1 MTTSPTFGHRNRQS
15 LLEMMR
21 PPTDYRL
28 GSAIGTSYSADFVTL
43 TSIMLA
49 FVDAEMDEDEKYNV
63 PQQLGA
69 ITRLADKML
78 LFVNR
83 SSTLFSG
90 VKESTKIFAIYDRI
104 FREIHFEDGSFH
116 PKVWLLTYEPRQLPT
131 TVGCKPIYRVLCSS
145 RNVTSTNNWELAI
158 KLEGQ
163 IQSRRRTYPFGEALS
178 SYFDR
183 IRGHSQTESAII
195 NSAIDDLPFV
205 DFDMPQRMSG
215 GCEFLFQW
223 PNRRPLYDDMPAGG
237 KRALIVSPFLSK
249 SFVETALTRFDEVY
263 LISTKRELDTKL
275 NESLV
280 KRLGSRVFFVDDEL
294 SGEVNT
300 RMSLHAKLYI
310 FDLDS
315 GSTVM
320 LGSAN
325 ASFSAWNKKN
335 CEAMLSFSP
344 GWNVRQFLQQ
354 FVFADEKKDVLHAW
368 IDRYSVEDWK
378 EQEEQ
383 TDEELGDAAIG
394 QAQKLLAG
402 FQFDLNY
409 DDSIE
414 QLVLKATSDSQQEP
428 LADATEEV
436 TISVMPISLVNADD
450 FGHWGGGTLLDAF
463 GPGIA
468 YRVHISQLS
477 EFVCFQI
484 AHASVKSPKRFIL
497 KATSHNFADLLD
509 TRDTELL
516 RSQLTAKQF
525 AQFLNAVL
533 FDSSLHGQRTIETLI
548 TGHKGRVPTSGQRE
562 FSVCIEDVM
571 RACTEDETRVEEV
584 SKILATFHGADA
596 KENEYVSQD
605 FREFW
610 SEFTIAFEN
619 AVRV

>member
-1 MTTSPTFGHRNRQS
+1 
-15 LLEMMR
+15 MR
-21 PPTDYRL
+21 PPADYRL

-49 FVDAEMDEDEKYNV
+49 FVDAELGDDEKYNV

-69 ITRLADKML
+69 ITRLAEKML

-131 TVGCKPIYRVLCSS
+131 TVGCKTIYRVLCSS
-145 RNVTSTNNWELAI
+145 RNVTATNNWELAI
-158 KLEGQ
+158 KLEGR
-163 IQSRRRTYPFGEALS
+163 IQSRRKRYPLGKALS
-178 SYFDR
+178 GYFDR
-183 IRGHSQTESAII
+183 IREHSRTESAII
-195 NSAIDDLPFV
+195 SSAIDDLPFV
-205 DFDMPQRMSG
+205 EFDMPQGMRG
-215 GCEFLFQW
+215 NCEFLFQW
-223 PNRRPLYDDMPAGG
+223 PNRRPLYEDMPADG

-249 SFVETALTRFDEVY
+249 SFVEHAIKRFDQVY

-275 NESLV
+275 DESLV
-280 KRLGSRVFFVDDEL
+280 KQLGTRIFFVDDEL
-294 SGEVNT
+294 SGEVNC

-310 FDLDS
+310 FDRVS

-325 ASFSAWNKKN
+325 ASYSAWNKRN
-335 CEAMLSFSP
+335 CEAMLAFSP

-354 FVFADEKKDVLHAW
+354 FVFADEEKDVLHAW
-368 IDRYSVEDWK
+368 IDRYCVDDWK
-378 EQEEQ
+378 EQDEQ
-383 TDEELGDAAIG
+383 TEEELGNVAIG
-394 QAQKLLAG
+394 RAQKLLAG

-409 DDSIE
+409 DDSNE
-414 QLVLKATSDSQQEP
+414 RLVLKATNASQQEL
-428 LADATEEV
+428 LANAMDEV
-436 TISVMPISLVNADD
+436 VIGVMPISLVNADD
-450 FGHWGGGTLLDAF
+450 FGHWNGGTFIDAF
-463 GPGIA
+463 GSGLT

-484 AHASVKSPKRFIL
+484 THASVKPPKRFIL

-533 FDSSLHGQRTIETLI
+533 FDSSLHGQRTLDNLI
-548 TGHKGRVPTSGQRE
+548 TGRKGRGGTSGHRD
-562 FSVCIEDVM
+562 FSVCVEDVM
-571 RACTEDETRVEEV
+571 RACTEDETRIEEV

-596 KENEYVSQD
+596 EDNEYVSHD

-619 AVRV
+619 AVRA